1 MPETLLRRLQR
12 KIRSTRCSLSS
23 HLPTRADRS
32 SLPYPVNVSPRD
44 PEAETFPLGGD
55 VACFDTPAAL
65 QINRKR
71 LEHLQSLQLN
81 LAGKSVLD
89 VGCGVG
95 HLAQFFVQQN
105 CRIVCVDGRE
115 ENIHSLRSRYP
126 HLEAH
131 VANVE
136 VDSLTHLGS
145 FDIVF
150 CYGLLYHLEN
160 PLAGLRQLTPVCKEL
175 LLLETIISDSSQPI
189 MGLADEPP
197 SYNQSLAVMGCRP
210 SPSFVT
216 LTLNRL
222 GFPYVYAPVQPP
234 DHPDYRFDWKD
245 NLDWQRDGHPLRC
258 VFVAARSDLHNPR
271 LQSLL
276 TKPSVSP
283 DQP

>member
-1 MPETLLRRLQR
+1 MPDTLLRRLRR
-12 KIRSTRCSLSS
+12 KMKLNYRPSVSRLKSQAS
-23 HLPTRADRS
+23 PPA
-32 SLPYPVNVSPRD
+32 LPYPVQISARD
-44 PEAETFPLGGD
+44 LEAETFPPGGD

-65 QINRKR
+65 EINRKR
-71 LEHLQSLQLN
+71 LEHLQSLKLD

-95 HLAQFFVQQN
+95 HLAQFFVRQK

-115 ENIHSLRSRYP
+115 ENIHSLRGRYP

-136 VDSLTHLGS
+136 MESLTKLGA

-160 PLAGLRQLTPVCKEL
+160 PLAGLRNLTAVCREQ
-175 LLLETIISDSSQPI
+175 LLLETIVSDSSQPI

-216 LTLNRL
+216 LALNRL
-222 GFPYVYAPVQPP
+222 GFPFVYAPVVPP
-234 DHPDYRFDWKD
+234 EHPDYRFDWLD

-258 VFVAARSDLHNPR
+258 VFVASRAEVRSPG

-276 TKPSVSP
+276 TS
-283 DQP
+283 